1 MRYVSGLIPEETKV
15 LPGYFKGS
23 IYAQR
28 NSNSL
33 LNALS
38 WLSGLLLFLAAA
50 MNLRHP
56 VLAAVMLLA
65 GWLIIPPGHARTE
78 NLFRFRFTAKLKLI
92 VLGVLLSVSALL
104 YLHYRNTDQQKA
116 LVQKAA
122 EEKAAAEMTLTIQK
136 AAIGRA
142 IESKK
147 AEQRKDSIRFY
158 LSRSHDLKKQ
168 KKTAAA
174 NIQIDR
180 ANSFAVSAEEKAQ
193 VQNAKTQFAVQDAI
207 ALVKSAKY
215 KTALPELN
223 NLLIADPTNKELLL
237 NRAICLSKT
246 GKIAEAVNDLKP
258 MAAAGY
264 TKAQTLYDKIN
275 PVRQRVA
282 YYVTR
287 CCDGT
292 TSNSTGRGTCSHH
305 GGVCNWSEPVYE
317 QYRQY

>member
-1 MRYVSGLIPEETKV
+1 MAMRYVSGLIPEETKV

-23 IYAQR
+23 IYAQKNN
-28 NSNSL
+28 NSV

-50 MNLRHP
+50 MNFRHP
-56 VLAAVMLLA
+56 VLAALMLFT
-65 GWLIIPPGHARTE
+65 GWLIIPPGHTFVE
-78 NLFRFRFTAKLKLI
+78 NRFRFRFTARLKLI
-92 VLGVLLSVSALL
+92 VLFLLLTITL
-104 YLHYRNTDQQKA
+104 PLFLHYQTIDQQHILA
-116 LVQKAA
+116 QKAA
-122 EEKAAAEMTLTIQK
+122 EEKAAAEKIL
-136 AAIGRA
+136 AA
-142 IESKK
+142 KK
-147 AEQRKDSIRFY
+147 ATQRKDSIRFY
-158 LSRSHDLKKQ
+158 ISRSHDLKKQ

-180 ANSFAVSAEEKAQ
+180 ANSFAVSADEKALIH
-193 VQNAKTQFAVQDAI
+193 KERTRFAVQDAI
-207 ALVKSAKY
+207 ALVQSANY
-215 KTALPELN
+215 KAALPELN
-223 NLLIADPTNKELLL
+223 KLLFADPANKELLL

-258 MAAAGY
+258 LIADGN
-264 TKAQTLYDKIN
+264 TQAQLLYDKIN

-292 TSNSTGRGTCSHH
+292 TSSSTGRGTCSHH

-317 QYRQY
+317 QYRKY